1 MQRVAYHCTRQKVK
15 QLCGV
20 CAIQCNAGKRL
31 QNRLWIWMSPVR
43 IRSLAPE
50 ASALEMPAE
59 SGVLELLRANFAHVH
74 DRLDRTETR
83 LGELTIR
90 VAAIE
95 RDLAAM
101 KVDYASTQLRLDNM
115 DRRIERIEKRL
126 SLIEA

>member
-1 MQRVAYHCTRQKVK
+1 LHSPKGQGILRVLCNDVQGQGRGLK
-15 QLCGV
+15 Q
-20 CAIQCNAGKRL
+20 I
-31 QNRLWIWMSPVR
+31 WIWMSPVR
-43 IRSLAPE
+43 IRSLAPV

-59 SGVLELLRANFAHVH
+59 SGALERLRANFARVH
-74 DRLDRTETR
+74 DRLDRIETR